1 MNRIIFGAATAA
13 LLALPFQI
21 SAQEAAT
28 KEAPTKDAA
37 QKIIVTGNPLRLDDA
52 AAPTSVLSG
61 EQLAMRRGASLGD
74 TLGELPGVAA
84 TYFGPNANRPV
95 IRGQDGERVRVL
107 ANSGASM
114 DVSTLSFDHAVPM
127 DPLAVERLEVLRG
140 PAALLYGGAA
150 VGGVVNVID
159 NRIPKSVLLGLSGAV
174 QAREGGAAREQAASA
189 LLEGGGNGLAWHV
202 DSFWRKS
209 ADLSVPTFEVTNG
222 QGAVE
227 RRRRVLNSA
236 SQTQG
241 GALGASRVWQ
251 GGYWGA
257 NLESYASQYGSVA
270 EEDITLRMRRERLAL
285 AGEWAT
291 NGLFSTVRAQAA
303 STRYAHEEVQATGA
317 VGTRFTNRGQDARLE
332 LIHRPW
338 ATGLG
343 VLSGVWGA
351 QAESARFSALGEEAF
366 VPTTATRQAALFALE
381 QWAITPAMQL
391 SLGIRAEQ
399 VRVRSE
405 GDAAGSELHF
415 GPALERRFAPRSVS
429 VGATWKTGA
438 ANLPWQWHFNL
449 ADTQRAPASHEL
461 FANGLHTATGAF
473 ERGDAQQALE
483 RGRHVEL
490 GLSAQWHALHFKA
503 NVFRA
508 RFRNYI
514 VLMNSDSE
522 TLADAGGANVPHYDY
537 RGLPA
542 QLQGWEL
549 EGTWRLPLQGLGASG
564 HELELQMQTDSVRG
578 ELSAGLGAGSAA
590 LPRLAPQRASAAL
603 QWRKGAWQARVQVQH
618 AAAQTRV
625 PSNDRPT
632 PGWTQWHL
640 QASQSLH
647 WAGGTSDKDLL
658 LFAKLQN
665 ATNQLAYN
673 ATTLATV
680 RARSPLPGR
689 GLTLGLQLNY

>member
-1 MNRIIFGAATAA
+1 MIQFFSSAAVVA
-13 LLALPFQI
+13 LLALPFQTP
-21 SAQEAAT
+21 AQ
-28 KEAPTKDAA
+28 EAPTKEPT
-37 QKIIVTGNPLRLDDA
+37 QKVIVTGNPLRLDDA

-84 TYFGPNANRPV
+84 TYFGPSANRPV

-159 NRIPKSVLLGLSGAV
+159 NRIPKSALWGFSGAL
-174 QAREGGAAREQAASA
+174 QSRAGGAAREQAASA

-209 ADLSVPTFEVTNG
+209 ADLSVPTFEVTNDS
-222 QGAVE
+222 GAIE
-227 RRRRVLNSA
+227 RRSRVLNSA
-236 SQTQG
+236 SQARG
-241 GALGASRVWQ
+241 GALGASRVWE
-251 GGYWGA
+251 GGYFGA
-257 NLESYASQYGSVA
+257 NLESFASQYGSVA
-270 EEDITLRMRRERLAL
+270 EEDITIRMRRSRLAL
-285 AGEWAT
+285 AAEWSPK
-291 NGLFSTVRAQAA
+291 GFFSTVRAQAA
-303 STRYAHEEVQATGA
+303 GTRYSHEEVEATGA
-317 VGTRFTNRGQDARLE
+317 VGTRFTNSGQDARLE
-332 LIHRPW
+332 LVRRPW
-338 ATGLG
+338 AMGLG

-351 QAESARFSALGEEAF
+351 QTESARFSALGEEAF
-366 VPTTATRQAALFALE
+366 VPSTTTRQAAVFALE
-381 QWAITPAMQL
+381 QWAITPALQL
-391 SLGIRAEQ
+391 SLGVRAEQ

-405 GDAAGSELHF
+405 GDAAGDELHF
-415 GPALERRFAPRSVS
+415 GPAQERRFAPRSVS
-429 VGATWKTGA
+429 MGATWGSSA
-438 ANLPWQWHFNL
+438 ASTPWQWHFNL

-490 GLSAQWHALHFKA
+490 GLSAQWEAFRFKA
-503 NVFRA
+503 NVFHA
-508 RFRNYI
+508 RFSNYI
-514 VLMNSDSE
+514 VLMNNDGDK
-522 TLADAGGANVPHYDY
+522 LAGAGDANVPHYDY

-542 QLQGWEL
+542 RLRGWEL
-549 EGTWRLPLQGLGASG
+549 EGNWRLPLQAFDVSG
-564 HELELQMQTDSVRG
+564 HELELQMQTDRVRG
-578 ELSAGLGAGSAA
+578 ELGSGLGD
-590 LPRLAPQRASAAL
+590 LPRLAPQRTSAAL
-603 QWRKGAWQARVQVQH
+603 QWRKGSLRARVQGQH

-625 PSNDRPT
+625 PSNDTPT
-632 PGWTQWHL
+632 PAWTQWNL
-640 QASQSLH
+640 EVSQSLR
-647 WAGGTSDKDLL
+647 WGGNTGDKDLL

-673 ATTLATV
+673 ASTLATV